1 MTKPTPTPKPTS
13 TTKRTPISQPT
24 PTSLMTLSP
33 GPQGRSFRRLRRFL
47 KNPLGMTALTILIV
61 MTIAAVF
68 APLLSPYDPGLIVLA
83 DTLKGPSFEHLLG
96 TDASGRDILS
106 RLLWGSRVSLEAG
119 AIMIST
125 AVLVGVPSGL
135 LAGYFAKWFDGIASW
150 GANLL
155 MSLPEILII
164 IVVITTLGSG
174 LAPTMIT
181 LGVLASPDLFRLT
194 RSVVIGVR
202 EELYIDAA
210 WVSGLST
217 TRIIF
222 RHVLSVIVGPL
233 LVRASFVFGLAII
246 VQSGLEFLG
255 FGNPARPSWGG
266 MLSEAFTTFF
276 RAPEL
281 VFAPGA
287 AIGLTVTSLVIL
299 GAAIADS
306 LGAERA
312 TRTKVPKRSAL
323 SGGSILVSEAPASG
337 QQPTPDTAL
346 LRVENLR
353 ITYPVLEGSTEKGAP
368 TEKVVVDGVSLYV
381 SRGEI
386 LGMVGESGSGK
397 SQTSFGILGLLPPE
411 AAVAASLL
419 TLGGESLLGRS
430 EAHMQNIRGIR
441 MAYVPQEPMSNLDPS
456 FTVASQLVKPMRY
469 KLGISKEEAI
479 DRAHALLARVGIP
492 DTTRTMASYPHQL
505 SGGMA
510 QRVLIA
516 GAVSCD
522 PELLIADEPT
532 TALDVTVQADVLS
545 LLRELQQERNMAMI
559 FVTHNFGVVADICDR
574 VAVMQNG
581 LIVEQRPVKELFADP
596 HHEYTKMLLA
606 ATLEGAPARAQRQ
619 GAQR

>member
-1 MTKPTPTPKPTS
+1 MTQALAPAQTG
-13 TTKRTPISQPT
+13 
-24 PTSLMTLSP
+24 L
-33 GPQGRSFRRLRRFL
+33 SFRRLRRFVR
-47 KNPLGMTALTILIV
+47 NPLGMVSLGILLFI
-61 MTIAAVF
+61 TIAAVF
-68 APLLSPYDPGLIVLA
+68 APLLSPYDPGLIVLSE
-83 DTLKGPSFEHLLG
+83 TLRPPSPEHLLG
-96 TDASGRDILS
+96 TDASGRDVLS
-106 RLLWGSRVSLEAG
+106 RLLWGSRVSLQAG
-119 AIMIST
+119 AIMITT
-125 AVLVGVPSGL
+125 AVLVGVPTGL
-135 LAGYFAKWFDGIASW
+135 LAGYFAKWFDGVASW
-150 GANLL
+150 ASNLL

-210 WVSGLST
+210 RVSGLSN

-222 RHVLSVIVGPL
+222 RHVLSVIFGPL

-287 AIGLTVTSLVIL
+287 AIGLTVMSLVIL

-312 TRTKVPKRSAL
+312 TQSRTAKRSVL
-323 SGGSILVSEAPASG
+323 SGAAMIASESE
-337 QQPTPDTAL
+337 TPVEMKTPESAL

-353 ITYPVLEGSTEKGAP
+353 ITYPVPEVGAKKDAP
-368 TEKVVVDGVSLYV
+368 KEKVVVDGVSLYV
-381 SRGEI
+381 SKGEI
-386 LGMVGESGSGK
+386 LGLVGESGSGK

-411 AAVAASLL
+411 ATVAASSLS
-419 TLGGESLLGRS
+419 LGGESLLGRS
-430 EAHMQNIRGIR
+430 EAHMQELRGVR

-469 KLGISKEEAI
+469 KLGITKEEAV

-492 DTTRTMASYPHQL
+492 DTKRTMAAYPHQL

-559 FVTHNFGVVADICDR
+559 LVTHNFGVVADICDR
-574 VAVMQNG
+574 VAVMQDG
-581 LIVEQRPVKELFADP
+581 LIVEQRPVKELFANP
-596 HHEYTKMLLA
+596 RHEYTKMLLA
-606 ATLEGAPARAQRQ
+606 ATLEGSPARADRARKV
-619 GAQR
+619 AQ